1 MLDDDALGAVL
12 AHERHHAY
20 RHDPLRLAAGRILAR
35 ALFFLPRLSELVE
48 RQAALAELSADETAV
63 DAGPDSRSALAR
75 AMLCFADAPP
85 SAGSAGIDPARVD
98 YLLGEEP
105 SWRFPALVCLAVASI
120 VAVLVAVAVLAGRLA
135 SGSATLALPLLSG
148 QPCIVVL
155 AAIPGVVGVLAVTYR
170 RRAPARGV
178 PGARLRER

>member
-1 MLDDDALGAVL
+1 
-12 AHERHHAY
+12 
-20 RHDPLRLAAGRILAR
+20 
-35 ALFFLPRLSELVE
+35 
-48 RQAALAELSADETAV
+48 
-63 DAGPDSRSALAR
+63 
-75 AMLCFADAPP
+75 MLCFADAPP